1 MVGLGLTILG
11 MTVQVWCPVPVI
23 STHRKVRQED
33 SCHLEASLS
42 YVIVRSRSQS
52 ENLSGWGGVLH
63 RDTFGMLSINS
74 DSDPEQSQE
83 FCLLDRYLH
92 VVTCLGHSD
101 YSADVTV
108 CVFIDFR
115 KRDTLE
121 NICYL
126 HWECF

>member
-52 ENLSGWGGVLH
+52 ENLIGWVGGSPQRHFWDAFYKL
-63 RDTFGMLSINS
+63 RLRS
-74 DSDPEQSQE
+74 
-83 FCLLDRYLH
+83 
-92 VVTCLGHSD
+92 
-101 YSADVTV
+101 
-108 CVFIDFR
+108 
-115 KRDTLE
+115 
-121 NICYL
+121 
-126 HWECF
+126 